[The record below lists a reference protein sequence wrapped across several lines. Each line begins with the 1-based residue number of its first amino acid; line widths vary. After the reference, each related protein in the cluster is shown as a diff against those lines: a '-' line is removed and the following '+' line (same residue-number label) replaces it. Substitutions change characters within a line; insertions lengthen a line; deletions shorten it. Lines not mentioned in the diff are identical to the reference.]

1 MDDRATADNIRRRIH
16 EVISK
21 HGLQID
27 QVYSCTTDNSANCIK
42 ASRNLLEEVKI
53 RAAVASNITNE
64 EAEDAEI
71 IQGTAADQ
79 TAEDEATRAIE
90 EINLESKPIRCAA
103 HTVQLAVHDVFKR
116 YEFDIDE
123 IQKSA
128 SAICNR
134 IISGR
139 LPIPLPINK
148 NN

>member
-64 EAEDAEI
+64 EAEI

-90 EINLESKPIRCAA
+90 EIILESKPIRCAA

-128 SAICNR
+128 SAIRNR